1 MRLPQ
6 FAIQNHQF
14 SMIIIILLIL
24 SGIVSF
30 LTMPRSEDPTVTP
43 PGTSVIVIFPGANPV
58 DLEELVIDPIEEV
71 INELE
76 DIKELVSSAE
86 DGLAVIN
93 VEFNVGSDA
102 DDKYAD
108 VVQKVNSIRNNL
120 PAEILQLDMIKWS
133 ISDVKILQ
141 TALISESASYRA
153 LEKEA
158 DRLKKQ
164 LERVPGVKKIEIGAL
179 PRQQVL
185 IAVDLERLAQ
195 VHIPLNRIIGAIQTN
210 NLNIPGGNI
219 DIGNKRF
226 NIQTSGSYSSLDEIR
241 NTVIDASGQN
251 LLYLKDL
258 ATVSYSYE
266 DQQYRARFNG
276 KRAIFLTANQ
286 KDGTNIYQVMGGI
299 KTELDKFARTLPAT
313 MTIENVFDQ
322 SQSVSYR
329 LNGFFSNLLQG
340 LILVGVVMLL
350 AVNIRAAIIVMLA
363 IPVSILMGVTF
374 IDFSGYGLQ
383 QMTIAGLVIALG
395 MLVDNAIVVTDNV
408 TRFMKMGY
416 SKTEAAIQGTQ
427 QVGWAVT
434 SSTITTV
441 LAFVPMM
448 MMQNVTGDFI
458 RSMPLIVVYT
468 LFASLFVSLTQT
480 PYLAS
485 KFINVAN
492 GDRESRFRRM
502 INWFIET
509 KYRKTLAYAL
519 EHPRLILV
527 TALIVFFLS
536 LSLFP
541 FIGVSFFPKAE
552 KPQLL
557 INIELPEGTSLDR
570 TDEIAQK
577 VESVIAARKD
587 IKLYAANVGK
597 GNPRIYYNVIA
608 RHEKSNYAQIFVELI
623 KNDLALQSQV
633 VAELRQE
640 FSTYAGVAIEVK
652 EFEQGPPVEAPIA
665 IRLLGENLEV
675 LKATSRDIEDI
686 IHGTEGTVNIYNPL
700 KTTKA
705 DLHVKINK
713 AKAGLL
719 GIPLAEIDRT
729 VRAAINGLTV
739 SKFRDDEGKE
749 YDIVIRM
756 PIDNKPTIKE
766 FDRIFVTSVT
776 GAQIPLKQVAAIEF
790 QSTPISINH
799 YKLERSVTI
808 TADVISGYSVND
820 VTMDIL
826 GQLEKYQFPKGYRYY
841 AGGELESREESF
853 GGMMQAIII
862 AMVGIMA
869 VLVLQ
874 FRSYSQPLIVFST
887 IPLAIIGSLVAL
899 FITGNNFSFTAFV
912 GLTSL
917 IGIVVNNAII
927 LVDFANQLRAEGK
940 DVVTALKETGE
951 LRFTPII
958 LTSGTTVGGLLPL
971 TLRGGTMWA
980 PMGWTIIGGLTMSTI
995 LTLVIVPVLYKVFTK
1010 EIGHSGKA

>member
-1 MRLPQ
+1 MRLPK
-6 FAIQNHQF
+6 FAIENHQF
-14 SMIIIILLIL
+14 TMIIIVLLIL

-30 LTMPRSEDPTVTP
+30 LIMPRSEDPTVTP
-43 PGTSVIVIFPGANPV
+43 PGSSVVVIFPGANPV
-58 DLEELVIDPIEEV
+58 DLEELVVDPIEEV

-76 DIKELVSSAE
+76 DIKALDSRAE

-93 VEFNVGSDA
+93 VEFNIGSDA

-108 VVQKVNSIRNNL
+108 VVQKVNSIRSTL

-141 TALISESASYRA
+141 TALISDSASYRA

-195 VHIPLNRIIGAIQTN
+195 VHIPLNRIISAIQTH

-219 DIGNKRF
+219 DIGHKRF
-226 NIQTSGSYSSLDEIR
+226 NIQTSGSYGSLDEIR

-251 LLYLKDL
+251 LLYLKDM

-276 KRAIFLTANQ
+276 RRAIFLTANQ
-286 KDGTNIYQVMGGI
+286 KDDTNIYQVMGGI
-299 KTELDKFARTLPAT
+299 KTELEKFARTLPAS

-340 LILVGVVMLL
+340 LILVGIVMLL
-350 AVNIRAAIIVMLA
+350 AVNIRAAIVVMLA
-363 IPVSILMGVTF
+363 IPVSVLMGVTF

-408 TRFMKMGY
+408 TRFMKLGY
-416 SKTEAAIQGTQ
+416 SRTEAAIQGTQ
-427 QVGWAVT
+427 QVSWAVT

-458 RSMPLIVVYT
+458 RSMPLIVVFT
-468 LFASLFVSLTQT
+468 LLASLFVSLTQT

-492 GDRESRFRRM
+492 GERDSRFRRAL
-502 INWFIET
+502 NWFIET
-509 KYRKTLAYAL
+509 KYRKILAYAL
-519 EHPRLILV
+519 DHPRFILM
-527 TALIVFFLS
+527 TALVVFLLS
-536 LSLFP
+536 LTLFP
-541 FIGVSFFPKAE
+541 FIGISFFPKAE

-570 TDEIAQK
+570 TDEIAQQ
-577 VESVIAARKD
+577 VESVLAARQD

-608 RHEKSNYAQIFVELI
+608 RHEKSNYAQIFVEVI
-623 KNDLALQSQV
+623 KNDLALQSRV
-633 VAELRQE
+633 VNELRKE

-652 EFEQGPPVEAPIA
+652 EFEQGPPVEAPVA

-675 LKATSRDIEDI
+675 LKAISRDIEEI
-686 IHGTEGTVNIYNPL
+686 IRGSEGTVNVYNPL
-700 KTTKA
+700 RTTKS

-719 GIPLAEIDRT
+719 GIPIAEIDRT
-729 VRAAINGLTV
+729 VRAAINGLTID
-739 SKFRDDEGKE
+739 KYRDEDGKE

-756 PIDNKPTIKE
+756 PIDQKPTIKD
-766 FDRIFVTSVT
+766 FDRIFVTSMT

-790 QSTPISINH
+790 QSTPIAISH

-808 TADVISGYSVND
+808 TADVTTGYSVND
-820 VTMDIL
+820 VTMKIL
-826 GQLEKYQFPKGYRYY
+826 SQLETYNFPKGYRYY

-853 GGMMQAIII
+853 GGMMQAIIV
-862 AMVGIMA
+862 AMVGILA

-899 FITGNNFSFTAFV
+899 FVTGNNFSFTAFV

-917 IGIVVNNAII
+917 VGIVVNNAII

-980 PMGWTIIGGLTMSTI
+980 PMGWVIIGGLTLSTV

-1010 EIGHSGKA
+1010 EKNI